1 MKEVN
6 LDTILP
12 DIVHVPNVDGTHRHD
27 DEGFVNTIEDKFL
40 KQVPKL
46 EIQKKFIPYAFVP
59 AYKQP
64 SQLLQSFLQKKS
76 LVRHSSSVQSRSM
89 LNSI

>member
-27 DEGFVNTIEDKFL
+27 EGFVNTIEDKFL
-40 KQVPKL
+40 K
-46 EIQKKFIPYAFVP
+46 
-59 AYKQP
+59 
-64 SQLLQSFLQKKS
+64 
-76 LVRHSSSVQSRSM
+76 
-89 LNSI
+89 